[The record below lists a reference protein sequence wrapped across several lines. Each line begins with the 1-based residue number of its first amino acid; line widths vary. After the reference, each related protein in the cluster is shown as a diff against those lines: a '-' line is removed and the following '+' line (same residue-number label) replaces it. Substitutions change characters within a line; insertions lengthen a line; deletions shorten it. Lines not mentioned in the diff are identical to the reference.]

1 MPTGL
6 TFPQLFELLGRGEFW
21 SAVPAK
27 DIVEMAGWAFAIVSV
42 AIALWRYWTAK
53 VREQKDRDYGTY
65 DALDDKYY
73 EFTRLCFEHPELDI
87 FDLPDKAPG
96 TLCASQA
103 KQQLVAFSL
112 LFQILERA
120 FLMYDDRKSAR
131 SKAQW
136 DGWELFIDRF
146 CKRQN
151 FRDAWDQL
159 GAEWDPRFTEKMKE
173 RMRVI
178 SP

>member
-1 MPTGL
+1 MTPEL
-6 TFPQLFELLGRGEFW
+6 TFPRLFELLDRGEFL
-21 SAVPAK
+21 ANAPIK
-27 DIVEMAGWAFAIVSV
+27 DIVEIVGWAFAVASV

-73 EFTRLCFEHPELDI
+73 EFTKLCFEHPKLDI

-96 TLCASQA
+96 ALTDTEA

-120 FLMYDDRKSAR
+120 YLMYEDRDSAE
-131 SKAQW
+131 SEEQW
-136 DGWELFIDRF
+136 KGWELFIDRF
-146 CKRQN
+146 SKRQN

-159 GAEWDPRFTEKMKE
+159 GAEWDPRFAKMMNEKIPVS
-173 RMRVI
+173 R
-178 SP
+178 P